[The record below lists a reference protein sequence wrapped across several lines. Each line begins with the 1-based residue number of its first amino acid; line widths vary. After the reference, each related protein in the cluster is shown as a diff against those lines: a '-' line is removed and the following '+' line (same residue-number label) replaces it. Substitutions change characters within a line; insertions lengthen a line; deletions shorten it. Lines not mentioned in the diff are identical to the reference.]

1 MIKKVILI
9 IGCSLILGGCT
20 FGIKKSALEVY
31 SSPNVKVYVN
41 GKDMGMTPY
50 KNAGMMPQTID
61 VKLAL
66 ESRQVTKKITL
77 KNGLTT
83 VIDWKFDNNGDD
95 GGYVLNME
103 NTGGSKCGL
112 IINSIPS
119 KATIA
124 VENEIIGSTPK
135 KIDDLGTGEK
145 HVSVNFPGYQGAN
158 LFLKTT
164 TGYNLIVETKLVKD
178 NQVIEPEM
186 ETAPADSA
194 AILTGRSMVKIKETE
209 TGWLKVRESNNG
221 SSRELIKVKPGEQ
234 YELIEEKD
242 DWIKIKLNDGTSG
255 WVSAKYVEKV
265 SN

>member
-1 MIKKVILI
+1 MIKKLVLI
-9 IGCSLILGGCT
+9 ISCSLLLSGCT
-20 FGIKKSALEVY
+20 FGARKSALEVY
-31 SSPNVKVYVN
+31 STPEARVYVN
-41 GKDMGMTPY
+41 NKEVGTTPY
-50 KNAGMMPQTID
+50 KNTSMTPQTVE
-61 VKLAL
+61 VKLVS
-66 ESRQVTKKITL
+66 ESKNTVKKIVL

-95 GGYVLNME
+95 GGYILNME

-124 VENEIIGSTPK
+124 IENDIIGSTPK
-135 KIDDLGTGEK
+135 KIDDLGIGEK

-164 TGYNLIVETKLVKD
+164 SGYNLIVEAKLIKD
-178 NQVIEPEM
+178 NQVIQAEIEPELVAENSIQKTM
-186 ETAPADSA
+186 
-194 AILTGRSMVKIKETE
+194 IKIKETE
-209 TGWLKVRESNNG
+209 TGWLKVRESNSG
-221 SSRELIKVKPGEQ
+221 TARELTKVKPNEQ

-242 DWIKIKLNDGTSG
+242 DWIKIKLNDDTEG